1 MWLQRSL
8 TNERA
13 PRRTARRTYSHGP
26 LVNFRNTRISL
37 SSGLCV
43 AFGLL
48 LNYGVVSLSFTVP
61 RLLRA
66 RRTNNPF
73 CRKIWRWAGFAV
85 KHTAQPVRC
94 LTFQTFLPILL
105 LLDQDWESKWV
116 ASTSKGSQAGKFKWS
131 AGKFY
136 GDPDKDK
143 GIVGLGLQD
152 YYWSDR
158 FSLL

>member
-1 MWLQRSL
+1 MALCHLVLLSLVCYVLGEPTIHFVEKFEGELDLQW
-8 TNERA
+8 
-13 PRRTARRTYSHGP
+13 
-26 LVNFRNTRISL
+26 NTQ
-37 SSGLCV
+37 
-43 AFGLL
+43 
-48 LNYGVVSLSFTVP
+48 
-61 RLLRA
+61 
-66 RRTNNPF
+66 
-73 CRKIWRWAGFAV
+73 
-85 KHTAQPVRC
+85 HTAVRC